1 MKVTREMSINDVLK
15 IDEEKML
22 KTLTW
27 LVPELSRLQS
37 PRPKRAIVGAV
48 TIEQAARIAHIPL
61 VDMLCALNL
70 AAGESEED
78 LAKELKAGTRMA
90 KTRVV
95 AAD

>member
-1 MKVTREMSINDVLK
+1 MKVTREMSINDVLM

-27 LVPELSRLQS
+27 LVPELERLQT
-37 PRPKRAIVGAV
+37 PHPKRAIVGAV

-61 VDMLCALNL
+61 VEMLYALNL

-78 LAKELKAGTRMA
+78 LAKELKAGTGS
-90 KTRVV
+90 TIERVD
-95 AAD
+95 AID

>member
-37 PRPKRAIVGAV
+37 PHPKRAIVGAV

-61 VDMLCALNL
+61 VDMLYALNL

-78 LAKELKAGTRMA
+78 LAKELKAGTRKA
-90 KTRVV
+90 KTRVA